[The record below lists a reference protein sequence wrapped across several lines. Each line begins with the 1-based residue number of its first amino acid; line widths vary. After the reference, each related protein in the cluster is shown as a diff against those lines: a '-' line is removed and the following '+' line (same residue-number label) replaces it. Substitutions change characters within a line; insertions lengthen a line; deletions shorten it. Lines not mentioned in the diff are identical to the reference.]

1 MKYEALTT
9 PFKIGNVEIRNRFV
23 MLPMTI
29 EKTDNYAIGDDL
41 IDFYEQRAI
50 GGAGLIEI
58 GSCYVCDCFDTHPKY
73 HTTTGACGVWDD
85 CFIPGLTRTA
95 EACHKHG
102 AKLAAQLQLCYEWR
116 PDGNTELLSY
126 APSKDVVSGPFVG
139 MPERE
144 FTIDEIKLVVKQYGE
159 AAKRC
164 QKAGIDIIEIH
175 AGIGYMVMRFISKYS
190 NHRTDEYGGSTE
202 NRCRLLTDIIDEI
215 HRVCGEDYPILIRY
229 SADDLMPGGQRL
241 EDLKEVIEVVEK
253 HGVDAWSIQAG
264 FHEAPRPVANQLVP
278 EGEFIYLSKA
288 AKQYT
293 KLPTFP
299 GTRIN
304 HLDVCEKIIEDG
316 SGDAVG
322 MARHWIAEPEIGL
335 KVKEDRA
342 EEVRPCIVCSRC
354 LDNIFVGKPCKC
366 SVNPNVYFSQYGL
379 PQDHKV
385 SGDEAKK
392 KILIIGAGPAGL
404 EAARTMRM
412 RGYTNVTVVD
422 QKKKACGLLNLAQV
436 LNDELP
442 PMVDWYNNE
451 IKRLNIDV
459 RLNTEVTPAY
469 IKDFGADE
477 VILAVGPETVS
488 PDVPGKDNKNVIDSH
503 ALKALVEG
511 KGTPGKGFMWTMSC
525 FGMNVLGAP
534 LGIMKWGLGTHILV
548 GKSMAVIGGG
558 FAGIE
563 VASAMNEGREVTVIE
578 EAKKA
583 GAEIGI
589 IDKNPELR
597 KLKSEGVKILT
608 STRVKE
614 YNKEGVVC
622 EDAEGKVFT
631 VPADTIIT
639 GTKCVDNTSLY
650 DQMKGV
656 VPEGHLHLIGNASP
670 HTTWAGVGPHDP
682 YKTDEYK
689 RLLEAVRDGY
699 LIGMTI
705 NEEIPVDMQAAPGP
719 DVTK

>member
-253 HGVDAWSIQAG
+253 HGVTLGPSRQASM
-264 FHEAPRPVANQLVP
+264 RLLVLLLTSS
-278 EGEFIYLSKA
+278 F
-288 AKQYT
+288 
-293 KLPTFP
+293 
-299 GTRIN
+299 
-304 HLDVCEKIIEDG
+304 
-316 SGDAVG
+316 
-322 MARHWIAEPEIGL
+322 L
-335 KVKEDRA
+335 KV
-342 EEVRPCIVCSRC
+342 S
-354 LDNIFVGKPCKC
+354 
-366 SVNPNVYFSQYGL
+366 S
-379 PQDHKV
+379 
-385 SGDEAKK
+385 
-392 KILIIGAGPAGL
+392 
-404 EAARTMRM
+404 
-412 RGYTNVTVVD
+412 
-422 QKKKACGLLNLAQV
+422 
-436 LNDELP
+436 
-442 PMVDWYNNE
+442 
-451 IKRLNIDV
+451 
-459 RLNTEVTPAY
+459 
-469 IKDFGADE
+469 
-477 VILAVGPETVS
+477 
-488 PDVPGKDNKNVIDSH
+488 
-503 ALKALVEG
+503 
-511 KGTPGKGFMWTMSC
+511 
-525 FGMNVLGAP
+525 
-534 LGIMKWGLGTHILV
+534 
-548 GKSMAVIGGG
+548 
-558 FAGIE
+558 
-563 VASAMNEGREVTVIE
+563 
-578 EAKKA
+578 
-583 GAEIGI
+583 
-589 IDKNPELR
+589 
-597 KLKSEGVKILT
+597 
-608 STRVKE
+608 ST
-614 YNKEGVVC
+614 
-622 EDAEGKVFT
+622 F
-631 VPADTIIT
+631 
-639 GTKCVDNTSLY
+639 L
-650 DQMKGV
+650 
-656 VPEGHLHLIGNASP
+656 
-670 HTTWAGVGPHDP
+670 
-682 YKTDEYK
+682 
-689 RLLEAVRDGY
+689 RLLSSTPSFLPSLVLVSTTSMFAKRSSKMV
-699 LIGMTI
+699 LAMLL
-705 NEEIPVDMQAAPGP
+705 VWH
-719 DVTK
+719 VTGSLSRKSA

>member
-322 MARHWIAEPEIGL
+322 MARHWIAEPEIGDNSYAPDWAT
-335 KVKEDRA
+335 EDDLLFLTEYLTDPKPENRARA
-342 EEVRPCIVCSRC
+342 EHLCAMNPARPWQVIAITFTNKAARE
-354 LDNIFVGKPCKC
+354 LRERLEFA
-366 SVNPNVYFSQYGL
+366 L
-379 PQDHKV
+379 
-385 SGDEAKK
+385 GDE
-392 KILIIGAGPAGL
+392 
-404 EAARTMRM
+404 EAASAVWA
-412 RGYTNVTVVD
+412 YTFHTACLRILRKHVD
-422 QKKKACGLLNLAQV
+422 LLGFESAFTIYDEDDKK
-436 LNDELP
+436 
-442 PMVDWYNNE
+442 
-451 IKRLNIDV
+451 R
-459 RLNTEVTPAY
+459 
-469 IKDFGADE
+469 
-477 VILAVGPETVS
+477 VILNVMKKLDLDPKNFDPRTV
-488 PDVPGKDNKNVIDSH
+488 
-503 ALKALVEG
+503 
-511 KGTPGKGFMWTMSC
+511 M
-525 FGMNVLGAP
+525 GMISRA
-534 LGIMKWGLGTHILV
+534 
-548 GKSMAVIGGG
+548 
-558 FAGIE
+558 
-563 VASAMNEGREVTVIE
+563 
-578 EAKKA
+578 
-583 GAEIGI
+583 
-589 IDKNPELR
+589 
-597 KLKSEGVKILT
+597 
-608 STRVKE
+608 
-614 YNKEGVVC
+614 
-622 EDAEGKVFT
+622 
-631 VPADTIIT
+631 
-639 GTKCVDNTSLY
+639 
-650 DQMKGV
+650 
-656 VPEGHLHLIGNASP
+656 
-670 HTTWAGVGPHDP
+670 
-682 YKTDEYK
+682 
-689 RLLEAVRDGY
+689 
-699 LIGMTI
+699 
-705 NEEIPVDMQAAPGP
+705 
-719 DVTK
+719 